1 MTKRHRPSRLGLKF
15 LAVAAAALA
24 AALALRALLYDTAL
38 PGLLQSAGFESYW
51 YDRYGGAAEDFQSYV
66 SAHSLS
72 VQEALRDT
80 DWTRQHPQVE
90 LYLEGLADSSLDT
103 DALEGYGGRVIAC
116 ADGLLYAYPMPN
128 YFYYDGACRLLSLL
142 CAALCFFVIL
152 RCWPAATCPTRWCPG
167 GGTSWPSW
175 AAASRRCAWR
185 CWSRWRGKTRPSAP
199 TAR

>member
-72 VQEALRDT
+72 
-80 DWTRQHPQVE
+80 
-90 LYLEGLADSSLDT
+90 
-103 DALEGYGGRVIAC
+103 
-116 ADGLLYAYPMPN
+116 
-128 YFYYDGACRLLSLL
+128 
-142 CAALCFFVIL
+142 
-152 RCWPAATCPTRWCPG
+152 
-167 GGTSWPSW
+167 
-175 AAASRRCAWR
+175 
-185 CWSRWRGKTRPSAP
+185 AP
-199 TAR
+199 

>member
-80 DWTRQHPQVE
+80 DWTRSIPRW
-90 LYLEGLADSSLDT
+90 SSTWRAWWTPALDT
-103 DALEGYGGRVIAC
+103 DALEG
-116 ADGLLYAYPMPN
+116 
-128 YFYYDGACRLLSLL
+128 
-142 CAALCFFVIL
+142 L
-152 RCWPAATCPTRWCPG
+152 RRAG
-167 GGTSWPSW
+167 
-175 AAASRRCAWR
+175 
-185 CWSRWRGKTRPSAP
+185 
-199 TAR
+199 

>member
-116 ADGLLYAYPMPN
+116 ADGLLYATP
-128 YFYYDGACRLLSLL
+128 
-142 CAALCFFVIL
+142 
-152 RCWPAATCPTRWCPG
+152 CPT
-167 GGTSWPSW
+167 TSTMTGH
-175 AAASRRCAWR
+175 AASSPCCA
-185 CWSRWRGKTRPSAP
+185 RPCASL
-199 TAR
+199 